1 MTGLPVLKSKIKSA
15 QLIHIGRFIF
25 FAMLMTQC
33 GFLTAYPAWY
43 KQDARWIPV
52 FLLYAPA
59 VSYWIGC
66 LLTQAKL
73 VRMFFTWFLYV
84 VIALIP
90 MIATIFAVVVVGDD
104 LNTKNLL
111 GPNALKVM
119 LCLTPLLFL
128 LLVNTASD
136 SDDEHKGYSSLVQR
150 LSLQITIDLFDTVEM
165 LDIALDEREDNH
177 RTIPKGFAIAMVAV
191 ACFSFLLS
199 LFQLAENKLE
209 KGKHTRRDRTAII
222 RNVMQIF
229 FVNSPFFFIRLIVF
243 IQYKKDESI
252 FMAKNGIAIF
262 LSGLEIYWVRKKLS
276 QVSQVPQPSSNV

>member
-1 MTGLPVLKSKIKSA
+1 MACLSVLKSKIKSV

-25 FAMLMTQC
+25 FALLMIQC

-43 KQDARWIPV
+43 KEDARWIPV

-59 VSYWIGC
+59 LFYWIHC
-66 LLTQAKL
+66 LLTQAEL
-73 VRMFFTWFLYV
+73 VRMFFTWLLYV

-104 LNTKNLL
+104 LDTKNLL
-111 GPNALKVM
+111 GSNALKVM

-128 LLVNTASD
+128 FLVNTASD
-136 SDDEHKGYSSLVQR
+136 LGEHKEYSALVIR

-222 RNVMQIF
+222 RNVMQIV
-229 FVNSPFFFIRLIVF
+229 FVNSPFFVIRLVVF
-243 IQYKKDESI
+243 ILYKKDESI

-262 LSGLEIYWVRKKLS
+262 LSGLEIYWIRKDAS
-276 QVSQVPQPSSNV
+276 QSSSN

>member
-1 MTGLPVLKSKIKSA
+1 MTCSSVLKSKMTEFVG
-15 QLIHIGRFIF
+15 LISLGRFIF
-25 FAMLMTQC
+25 FALLMTQC

-43 KQDARWIPV
+43 KEDARWIPV

-59 VSYWIGC
+59 LFYWIHC
-66 LLTQAKL
+66 LRKKADLNG
-73 VRMFFTWFLYV
+73 MFFTWLLY
-84 VIALIP
+84 VIALIS
-90 MIATIFAVVVVGDD
+90 MIAIIFAVVGDD

-128 LLVNTASD
+128 FLVNTASNLN
-136 SDDEHKGYSSLVQR
+136 DDHKSLVQR

-165 LDIALDEREDNH
+165 LDIVLDERDN
-177 RTIPKGFAIAMVAV
+177 RRIIPNGFAIAMVAA

-209 KGKHTRRDRTAII
+209 NEEHEPVHEQLKYPAII
-222 RNVMQIF
+222 RNVMQIV
-229 FVNSPFFFIRLIVF
+229 FVNLPFLIIRLVVF
-243 IQYKKDESI
+243 ILYKKDETI

-262 LSGLEIYWVRKKLS
+262 LSGLEIYWINRELITGN
-276 QVSQVPQPSSNV
+276 SNNNEEIGLP

>member
-1 MTGLPVLKSKIKSA
+1 MACLSVLKSKIKSV

-25 FAMLMTQC
+25 FALLMIQC

-43 KQDARWIPV
+43 KEDARWIPV

-59 VSYWIGC
+59 LFYWIHC
-66 LLTQAKL
+66 LLTQAEL
-73 VRMFFTWFLYV
+73 VRMFFTWLLYV

-104 LNTKNLL
+104 LDTKNLL
-111 GPNALKVM
+111 GPNVLKVM

-136 SDDEHKGYSSLVQR
+136 LGEHKEYSALVIR

-165 LDIALDEREDNH
+165 LDIALDEREDNPS
-177 RTIPKGFAIAMVAV
+177 TISKGFAIAMVAV

-209 KGKHTRRDRTAII
+209 EGKHTRRDRTAII
-222 RNVMQIF
+222 RNVMQIV
-229 FVNSPFFFIRLIVF
+229 FVNSPFFFIRLVVLIE
-243 IQYKKDESI
+243 YKKDESI

-262 LSGLEIYWVRKKLS
+262 LSCLEMYWIRKDAS
-276 QVSQVPQPSSNV
+276 QSSSN

>member
-1 MTGLPVLKSKIKSA
+1 MACLSVLKNKIKSV

-25 FAMLMTQC
+25 FALLMIQC

-43 KQDARWIPV
+43 KEDARWIPV

-59 VSYWIGC
+59 LFYWIHC
-66 LLTQAKL
+66 LLTQAEL
-73 VRMFFTWFLYV
+73 VRMFFTWLLYV

-104 LNTKNLL
+104 LDTKNLL
-111 GPNALKVM
+111 GPNVLKVM

-136 SDDEHKGYSSLVQR
+136 LGEHKEYSALVIR

-165 LDIALDEREDNH
+165 LDIALDEREDNPS
-177 RTIPKGFAIAMVAV
+177 TISKGFAIAMVAV

-209 KGKHTRRDRTAII
+209 EGKHTRRDRTAII
-222 RNVMQIF
+222 RNVMQIV
-229 FVNSPFFFIRLIVF
+229 FVNSPFFFIRLVVLIE
-243 IQYKKDESI
+243 YKKDESI
-252 FMAKNGIAIF
+252 FMAKNAIAII
-262 LSGLEIYWVRKKLS
+262 LSCLEIYWIRKDAS
-276 QVSQVPQPSSNV
+276 QSSSN